1 MAEYKVLTTNKGFR
15 YMKGA
20 KFCKKSDV
28 PEDILEK
35 LLIDKVV
42 NTLSLCPFC
51 GEKGTEEKTI
61 NSTRYLLCLEH
72 YSSKTTGELAEL
84 FTKQPQKV

>member
-1 MAEYKVLTTNKGFR
+1 
-15 YMKGA
+15 MKGA

-35 LLIDKVV
+35 LLVDKVV
-42 NTLSLCPFC
+42 NTLRSLPVLR
-51 GEKGTEEKTI
+51 GRGTEEKTI

-72 YSSKTTGELAEL
+72 YSTKTTGELAEL
-84 FTKQPQKV
+84 FTKQANKRYK

>member
-61 NSTRYLLCLEH
+61 NAQHDTCFAWN
-72 YSSKTTGELAEL
+72 TTPV
-84 FTKQPQKV
+84 KPRVN